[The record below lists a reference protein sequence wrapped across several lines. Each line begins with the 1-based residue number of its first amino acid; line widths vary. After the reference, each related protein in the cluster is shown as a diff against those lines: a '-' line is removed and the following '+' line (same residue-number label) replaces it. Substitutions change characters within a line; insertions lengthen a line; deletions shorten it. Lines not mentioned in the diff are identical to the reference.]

1 MIEILKYEN
10 NLIDEWDSF
19 IERSNNGTI
28 FHKQKFL
35 SYHITRSFQDHSL
48 LFKKRGRI
56 IAVFPAAK
64 QQKKSKKILF
74 SHPGASF
81 GGIVYRNLTYEDCQK
96 ILELIEKEAL
106 ENNFDDIFII
116 QPPTVFC
123 KYQNDEIVDYCLR
136 RRNYNSNENYLT
148 SVLLVEQNVNNQIR
162 KICKNKNRSEGYYN
176 KLIEKNSLSFK
187 WVSRF
192 DDFYPILI
200 KNKNKHNA
208 LPTHS
213 LEELEKLR
221 LLFPN
226 DVLQLMLYKN
236 DAIGGMTIFRANQKC
251 IIIFYSM
258 FDYKYNNLQPIT
270 LLMQYLI
277 RWSNKNNIKIIDYG
291 VSHQPSRTKSS
302 STAKLLELNKSLIR
316 FKEEFGCFASIRNTY
331 HQSE

>member
-28 FHKQKFL
+28 FHKQRFL
-35 SYHITRSFQDHSL
+35 SYHITRSFHDHSL

-56 IAVFPAAK
+56 VAVFPAAK

-81 GGIVYRNLTYEDCQK
+81 GGVVYRDLTYEDCQK

-162 KICKNKNRSEGYYN
+162 KICRNKNRSESYYN

-200 KNKNKHNA
+200 KNKKKHNA
-208 LPTHS
+208 SPTHS

-226 DVLQLMLYKN
+226 DVLQLMLYKD
-236 DAIGGMTIFRANQKC
+236 DAIGGMTIFRANQKS

-258 FDYKYNNLQPIT
+258 FDYKYNSLQPIT

-291 VSHQPSRTKSS
+291 VSHQPSSKSS
-302 STAKLLELNKSLIR
+302 SPAKLLELNKSLIR